1 MKWNDKMVHDEIVF
15 ESKSELR
22 KYMKLMRA
30 SLSYEDRL
38 YYSRCISETLFN
50 TDGYKNSS
58 TILAYISYGTEVNT
72 AFIID
77 RALQD
82 NKKVA
87 VPKVIDNQ
95 TMLFYYISSRN
106 ELTEGAY
113 CILEP
118 ADNNPVCTVMS
129 ENTLMIMPGLAFDIN
144 KYRLGYGKG
153 YYDRYLKNK
162 NIKKYMFAFE
172 IQKLDKRLEINQ
184 YDIPADKIIT
194 ESFIYE

>member
-1 MKWNDKMVHDEIVF
+1 MVHDEIVF

-95 TMLFYYISSRN
+95 TILFYYISSRN

-113 CILEP
+113 GILEP
-118 ADNNPVCTVMS
+118 ADNNPVCTVTS
-129 ENTLMIMPGLAFDIN
+129 ENTLMIMPGLAFDMN

-153 YYDRYLKNK
+153 YYDRFISRYKG
-162 NIKKYMFAFE
+162 YTVGVCYSEFMT
-172 IQKLDKRLEINQ
+172 D
-184 YDIPADKIIT
+184 DIPVDEYDRCVDIVIT
-194 ESFIYE
+194 EKQKGNDDGE